1 MHDNKV
7 IVLGGVM
14 FSRNSME
21 IWKLGVQDSSWAP
34 TSIAIGGNYGNMITA
49 GKSLYL
55 LGGWE
60 YQDIDPYTQ
69 LKSSIWKV
77 NKTLGVEKV
86 GEMSHSKI
94 DFIAF
99 TLPHGYL
106 TDCQGMHILIFEIAI
121 INIQKKEPINHI
133 NSY

>member
-1 MHDNKV
+1 
-7 IVLGGVM
+7 M
-14 FSRNSME
+14 FDRNSVE
-21 IWKLGVQDSSWAP
+21 IWKPGVRGSSWEP
-34 TSIAIGGNYGNMITA
+34 TSITIGGNYGSMITA

-60 YQDIDPYTQ
+60 TNELLSTKIPSIYQDTDPYTQ

-77 NKTLGVEKV
+77 NKNLGVEIV

-94 DFIAF
+94 NFIAF

-106 TDCQGMHILIFEIAI
+106 TDCQGMYIL
-121 INIQKKEPINHI
+121 
-133 NSY
+133 SS

>member
-1 MHDNKV
+1 MSD
-7 IVLGGVM
+7 
-14 FSRNSME
+14 RNSVE
-21 IWKLGVQDSSWAP
+21 IWKPGVRGSSWTP
-34 TSIAIGGNYGNMITA
+34 TSITIGGSYGNMITA

-69 LKSSIWKV
+69 LKSGIWKV
-77 NKTLGVEKV
+77 NKTLGVKIV

-106 TDCQGMHILIFEIAI
+106 TDCQGMYILSF
-121 INIQKKEPINHI
+121 
-133 NSY
+133 

>member
-1 MHDNKV
+1 MHDNNV
-7 IVLGGVM
+7 IVLGGVI
-14 FSRNSME
+14 SARNSVE
-21 IWKLGVQDSSWAP
+21 IWKPGVRGSSWAS
-34 TSIAIGGNYGNMITA
+34 TSITIGGNYGNMITA

-60 YQDIDPYTQ
+60 SNELLKTNIQSVYQDTNPYTQ

-77 NKTLGVEKV
+77 NKNLGVEIV

-94 DFIAF
+94 NFIAF

-106 TDCQGMHILIFEIAI
+106 TDCQGMIILSF
-121 INIQKKEPINHI
+121 
-133 NSY
+133 